1 MPVANQPV
9 FSPASGAPIQSVWGQ
24 GVANAVIQVFGSVAE
39 RDTDWTSPPEG
50 ARCYITG
57 TGREYMRVSGAW
69 QTVPIIIGGGATIT
83 PDAGGNGAFTYARAF
98 PAGAIPQSVV
108 AICQAYANVG
118 CVPFN
123 IGSSQASIGLRRP
136 SDNSIVTVAVGIFYV
151 ATLL

>member
-1 MPVANQPV
+1 
-9 FSPASGAPIQSVWGQ
+9 
-24 GVANAVIQVFGSVAE
+24 
-39 RDTDWTSPPEG
+39 
-50 ARCYITG
+50 
-57 TGREYMRVSGAW
+57 MRVSGTW
-69 QTVPIIIGGGATIT
+69 QTVPIIIGGGATIS

-136 SDNSIVTVAVGIFYV
+136 SDNSVVTVAVGIFYV